1 MLLRSTKSDEF
12 PTRIDVMRRN
22 WANAAP
28 ATCSVTLMPEGGA
41 DIQLLGHAELST
53 TQIYIQV
60 SIQQLK
66 HAAPG
71 P

>member
-1 MLLRSTKSDEF
+1 
-12 PTRIDVMRRN
+12 
-22 WANAAP
+22 
-28 ATCSVTLMPEGGA
+28 MPEGGA

>member
-1 MLLRSTKSDEF
+1 
-12 PTRIDVMRRN
+12 
-22 WANAAP
+22 
-28 ATCSVTLMPEGGA
+28 MPEGGA
-41 DIQLLGHAELST
+41 DIPFIHQLLGHAELST